1 MGYITA
7 RWARTHFPCNSHHSY
22 LDTMSSSSHSLGR
35 KRSRSDSVSENDY
48 VDEAGDAV
56 PSLPHSPPT
65 PKRPRQRPDPRVAS
79 EADVHTHDP
88 VTPKRP
94 TKSHPEGGPKPTPM
108 KSDVQSQLVAS
119 TQAYANTQVKSY
131 IKRELKGHIMRDYP
145 VVDFVRQVWGFDPS
159 MIPRGKTG
167 YNITLALLLAYRDS
181 TYYKDNDQPRIYK
194 PGERNSCIAF
204 EKICR
209 HLIELLEKNWREQHG
224 RDVGSQPPTQ
234 HDGIL
239 CFLREITI
247 SGDYAKFKP
256 DFGLI
261 LKVLLKRRMVDW
273 SQLGVCGE
281 LKKTRKNFLQGISQD
296 LIIDPN
302 LLNKRMRSSVNSGPS
317 GRDDSFA
324 SFPSQADDAMTHDAE
339 PVNKKRKIGH
349 KSVRGD
355 NGKDAEQSSPAD
367 SAANSS
373 SPPLGDSHARH
384 DESENLTEY
393 EVQILKYLNE
403 ILSHGFRHHSSG
415 FLVDNQWISLW
426 YADRYGAVK
435 SRSFDWTMEPHY
447 LLLMIAAL
455 HFAPPVKLGFSPFIA
470 QSPAVSGLASTADA
484 ALVLPKA
491 SPLEGAEITTPL
503 TFPLDI
509 TPSRRIFTAY
519 GIVGRGTT
527 VIPIKMAGNAVAAGI
542 PQRSPDEL
550 VAKVSWQHLSRKEAT
565 HIRNIRA
572 ALKQSQ
578 YAEARSCLDH
588 VVDMKY
594 SFALPME
601 DPQLALPR
609 ALMRY
614 MPSLLVKDMR
624 YFNVLILEAYEPLEH
639 IATAEEFK
647 KVFRDTVRA
656 HHWVWKEAGVLHRDI
671 SINNIMFRRTPDDS
685 VAGVLCDWDLSDTKD
700 SIGNPEDLTV
710 PTKATIRVWMERKG
724 RSKSSTQGTMSTLGA
739 PLPKSE
745 AVDADENEQE
755 GDGPEARQRARYRTG
770 TGPFMAVELMVSDTT
785 PVHRYR
791 FDLQS
796 FYFLLCWFAAGHNP
810 EKREIRRITSWLHKD
825 LKTVGAQKM
834 MFIQQEEV
842 RVKIFENAHQNYYD
856 LIYSWVES
864 LTTNII
870 YPSITIWNDIRT
882 QRARLAKAV
891 VDGNTEMQ
899 GRIKKEI
906 SRKTVELEESVTFE
920 KFMDALD
927 E

>member
-1 MGYITA
+1 MA
-7 RWARTHFPCNSHHSY
+7 
-22 LDTMSSSSHSLGR
+22 SSNHTGGR
-35 KRSRSDSVSENDY
+35 KRSRADSVFEHGH
-48 VDEAGDAV
+48 VDHEVGDIV
-56 PSLPHSPPT
+56 SSLPLSPPVM
-65 PKRPRQRPDPRVAS
+65 KRPRRLSNPRIFS
-79 EADVHTHDP
+79 ETDVFCARDP
-88 VTPKRP
+88 VTSQRLVQ
-94 TKSHPEGGPKPTPM
+94 SHPGRGPKPNPI
-108 KSDVQSQLVAS
+108 KHISQSQMVPS
-119 TQAYANTQVKSY
+119 TIAYANKQVKSY
-131 IKRELKGHIMRDYP
+131 FQQGLKDHVFRDYP
-145 VVDFVRQVWGFDPS
+145 VIDFVRQVWGFDPS
-159 MIPRGKTG
+159 MIPQGTTG
-167 YNITLALLLAYRDS
+167 YHITKKLLLAYRDS
-181 TYYKDNDQPRIYK
+181 TYYKVNDQPPENI
-194 PGERNSCIAF
+194 PGELNSCIIF
-204 EKICR
+204 EKICQQ
-209 HLIELLEKNWREQHG
+209 LIELLEENWREQHG
-224 RDVGSQPPTQ
+224 RDAASNPPAQ
-234 HDGIL
+234 YDGVL
-239 CFLREITI
+239 RFLRDTAV
-247 SGDYAKFKP
+247 SGDYTEFKP
-256 DFGLI
+256 DFGFV
-261 LKVLLKRRMVDW
+261 LKALLERRMVDW
-273 SQLGVCGE
+273 SQLGICGE
-281 LKKTRKNFLQGISQD
+281 LKKTRNDFLQGLSKD
-296 LIIDPN
+296 LDIDPN
-302 LLNKRMRSSVNSGPS
+302 LLNKHMSAYSSVDTC
-317 GRDDSFA
+317 RDSLA
-324 SFPSQADDAMTHDAE
+324 SCASQAENTLTHDAE
-339 PVNKKRKIGH
+339 PVNKKRKIDH

-355 NGKDAEQSSPAD
+355 NEEDVNQQQPAPAGT
-367 SAANSS
+367 AANPST
-373 SPPLGDSHARH
+373 PPLGDSYVRR
-384 DESENLTEY
+384 EQSGNLTEY
-393 EVQILKYLNE
+393 EVQIVKYLNE
-403 ILSHGFRHHSSG
+403 VLSHRFRHHSSG
-415 FLVDNQWISLW
+415 FLVDNEWISLW
-426 YADRYGAVK
+426 YADRYGVVK
-435 SRSFDWTMEPHY
+435 SLSFDWTMEPHH
-447 LLLMIAAL
+447 LLLVIAAI
-455 HFAPPVKLGFSPFIA
+455 HFATPVMLGFSPFITQA
-470 QSPAVSGLASTADA
+470 PYVGGFFSTADA
-484 ALVLPKA
+484 TFVLPRA
-491 SPLEGAEITTPL
+491 TSLEGAEITTPL
-503 TFPLDI
+503 SFPLDI
-509 TPSRRIFTAY
+509 TLSRRILTAY

-527 VIPIKMAGNAVAAGI
+527 VIPIKVAGNTVAAGV
-542 PQRSPDEL
+542 PQRSPDDL

-614 MPSLLVKDMR
+614 MPSLLVQDTR

-671 SINNIMFRRTPDDS
+671 SINNIMFRRTSDGS
-685 VAGVLCDWDLSDTKD
+685 VSGVLCDWNLSDTKD

-710 PTKATIRVWMERKG
+710 PHNATIRAWMERKG